1 MNRTRNRRS
10 ISAAAAAALLMG
22 SASAIAVIGE
32 HDEQRTDPG
41 ATYEQQEGQRDT
53 GVQRD
58 DDWQEGQRDT
68 GMQRDDD
75 WQEGQRDTDIQRDDD
90 WQEGQQDATVGQDDD
105 WQQDQQ
111 QAQIGTGQGAQ
122 QLEQLA
128 QQHGNLNTFVRA
140 VQEAGMADALVGTTE
155 YTIFAPTDEAF
166 EQADRSVDDLL
177 RPENRDE
184 LIALLRGHIVAD
196 NVDRQMAQTI
206 ANSTQQAL
214 TLDGRTVSLQMEED
228 QIRFGQATVVD
239 QDIQQGNLRIYP
251 VDQFATSVEEL
262 AAFEPETAQQQP
274 RDEGMREDTQR
285 RDDDEGLF
293 EGDDDTRVDDDDDW
307 GTQQDTGTGD
317 DW

>member
-1 MNRTRNRRS
+1 MKRTRNSRA

-32 HDEQRTDPG
+32 HDEQRTDP
-41 ATYEQQEGQRDT
+41 AETYEQQEGQRDT
-53 GVQRD
+53 G
-58 DDWQEGQRDT
+58 
-68 GMQRDDD
+68 MQ
-75 WQEGQRDTDIQRDDD
+75 
-90 WQEGQQDATVGQDDD
+90 QDDD
-105 WQQDQQ
+105 WQQGQRDGELGQDDTLGQDDEWQEGQQGQ
-111 QAQIGTGQGAQ
+111 QAQVGTGEAAQ

-140 VQEAGMADALVGTTE
+140 VQEAGMAEALVGTTE

-166 EQADRSVDDLL
+166 EQADRSVDELL
-177 RPENRDE
+177 RPENRDD

-206 ANSTQQAL
+206 ANSTGQAM

-285 RDDDEGLF
+285 DEGLF
-293 EGDDDTRVDDDDDW
+293 EGDDDTGVGDDDDW

>member
-1 MNRTRNRRS
+1 MKRTRNSRA
-10 ISAAAAAALLMG
+10 ITAAAAAALLMG

-32 HDEQRTDPG
+32 HDEQRTDP
-41 ATYEQQEGQRDT
+41 AETYEQQEGQRDT
-53 GVQRD
+53 G
-58 DDWQEGQRDT
+58 
-68 GMQRDDD
+68 MQ
-75 WQEGQRDTDIQRDDD
+75 
-90 WQEGQQDATVGQDDD
+90 QDDD
-105 WQQDQQ
+105 WQQGQRDGELGQDDEWQEGQQGQ
-111 QAQIGTGQGAQ
+111 QAQVGTGEAAQ

-140 VQEAGMADALVGTTE
+140 VQEAGMAEALVGTTE

-293 EGDDDTRVDDDDDW
+293 EGDDDTGLGDDDDW